1 MNQKTFSYYVISES
15 HEPFVMVSYLYIA
28 NEREGAA
35 VSTHRNGGLHHLQE
49 VIKGGFGGVPDKGII
64 G

>member
-1 MNQKTFSYYVISES
+1 MGEEI
-15 HEPFVMVSYLYIA
+15 I
-28 NEREGAA
+28 G
-35 VSTHRNGGLHHLQE
+35 NGGLHHLQE